1 MKAKGQDEFIHVSNN
16 NRNNKRPL
24 LIVSRIGKAI
34 TLPGKHKLLEG
45 YCDKQWDYYTTEAV
59 DDVKVQSPP
68 NQLESSTLEAKRLR
82 QLFGLNCWLK
92 LVVKVK

>member
-45 YCDKQWDYYTTEAV
+45 YCDKQ
-59 DDVKVQSPP
+59 
-68 NQLESSTLEAKRLR
+68 
-82 QLFGLNCWLK
+82 
-92 LVVKVK
+92 